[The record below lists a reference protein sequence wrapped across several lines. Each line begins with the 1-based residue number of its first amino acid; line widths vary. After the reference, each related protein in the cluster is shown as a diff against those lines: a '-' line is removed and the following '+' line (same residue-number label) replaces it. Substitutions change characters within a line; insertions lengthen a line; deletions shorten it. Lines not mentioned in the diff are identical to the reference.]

1 MAIGYACIQLGKVN
15 TKLSTIY
22 VKNFDQEKFEK
33 IVENNLNALESIL
46 KYNIKNNIK
55 LFRISSDI
63 IPLSTHPINNVCWQE
78 IFKDKLFEIGK
89 LIKNNDIR
97 VTMHPGQYTV
107 LNSPNEEVVKKAI
120 EDLSFHN
127 EFLDSL
133 NCDYSSKMVLHIGG
147 VYSDKKSAIE
157 RFITNFEK
165 LDNNIKNRLI
175 IENDDKS
182 YNIDDVLYI
191 SSKINIPVVFDNL
204 HHRLN
209 PPKNNSLNQ
218 YELIEKCNLT
228 WKDIDGK
235 QKIHYSQSANNFKNG
250 AHSQYIK
257 ANDFLDFYNNL
268 INKDIDIML
277 EVKDKNLSA
286 LKCNLLTKENLK
298 IQELETEWARYKYYV
313 LSASA
318 SIYQEIR
325 TLLKDKKNYDA
336 LSFYNLI
343 EKAIDIEN
351 HKPSQINTL
360 THIWGYFKKIG
371 TEGEKKKFFS
381 LLNDYQ
387 DNKKSITPIKN
398 YIFKLSYKYDIDYLL
413 ESLYFYL

>member
-22 VKNFDQEKFEK
+22 VKNFDQEKFNQ
-33 IVENNLNALESIL
+33 IVENNLNALESIIN
-46 KYNIKNNIK
+46 YNIKNNIK

-78 IFKDKLFEIGK
+78 IFKDKLFEIGELVK
-89 LIKNNDIR
+89 KNNIR

-107 LNSPNEEVVKKAI
+107 LNSPDEEVVKRAI
-120 EDLSFHN
+120 ADLSFHN
-127 EFLDSL
+127 KFLDSL
-133 NCDYSSKMVLHIGG
+133 NCDYSSKMIIHIGG

-165 LDNNIKNRLI
+165 LDDNIKKRLI

-182 YNIDDVLYI
+182 YNINDVLYI
-191 SSKINIPVVFDNL
+191 SSKIHIPVVFDNL
-204 HHRLN
+204 HHQLN
-209 PPKNNSLNQ
+209 PPESNSLNQ
-218 YELIEKCNLT
+218 YQLIEKCNKT
-228 WKDIDGK
+228 WKSTDGK

-257 ANDFLDFYNNL
+257 AEQFLDFYNNL
-268 INKDIDIML
+268 IDQDIDIML

-286 LKCNLLTKENLK
+286 VKCNLLTKENLK
-298 IQELETEWARYKYYV
+298 IQELEKEWARYKYYV

-325 TLLKDKKNYDA
+325 TLLKNKKEYDA

-351 HKPSQINTL
+351 QKPSQINTL
-360 THIWGYFKKIG
+360 THIWGYFKKVC
-371 TEGEKKKFFS
+371 TEKEKKKFFS
-381 LLNDYQ
+381 LLTDYQ
-387 DNKKSITPIKN
+387 NDKKSITPIKN
-398 YIFKLSYKYDIDYLL
+398 YIFKLSYIYNIDYLL